1 MVRDEYIDYDL
12 ENYPLQIKTDS
23 DVQEKEEIYVWFYHH
38 AQESFAQESFAQ
50 ESFAGSFL
58 LSFSAPKYKLGHCSE
73 SWTDFPT
80 DLPSEIDKLW
90 TITLL
95 KTAKEIR
102 VVVHCNDKEVLNV
115 VLSDTTC
122 SDESWSTPWTRDV
135 DQLKFD
141 SSDTASDFYR
151 PGKLLDTGDFYML
164 IFSRK
169 RSK

>member
-1 MVRDEYIDYDL
+1 M
-12 ENYPLQIKTDS
+12 
-23 DVQEKEEIYVWFYHH
+23 WFYHH
-38 AQESFAQESFAQ
+38 AQETFLSMMVEPQPHMN
-50 ESFAGSFL
+50 FAGSFL
-58 LSFSAPKYKLGHCSE
+58 LSFSAPEYKLGHCSE

-135 DQLKFD
+135 DQLKFY
-141 SSDTASDFYR
+141 SSDTASDYYR
-151 PGKLLDTGDFYML
+151 PGKLLDTGVFY
-164 IFSRK
+164 IFSNEK
-169 RSK
+169 QII